1 MSTPYITDGFA
12 EPTLDS
18 FEGFEGFEGFDGFD
32 GLDGLDG
39 LDGFDGEDPGQFF
52 EGQTTS
58 DGFLDFEYETPPEA
72 AAAGGEIAAARHAAA
87 LMEMVVDQL
96 AEAEGESE
104 VDDFF
109 PALAALAPLAA
120 KALPV
125 LGKVGKLAAPMIKK
139 ALPHIG
145 RGILSIG
152 RKIARSPHTRQL
164 VRALPTVARNAAAD
178 VARYYARTGQ
188 MSPQIAARATAR
200 QAARVLRTP
209 QRCRQAIQRNRAI
222 NQRGPRPV
230 RFA

>member
-1 MSTPYITDGFA
+1 MSIPYTNDGLA
-12 EPTLDS
+12 DPTLES
-18 FEGFEGFEGFDGFD
+18 FDGFEGFEGLDGFD
-32 GLDGLDG
+32 GLDGLEG
-39 LDGFDGEDPGQFF
+39 FDGFDGEDPGQYF
-52 EGQTTS
+52 EGVPGA
-58 DGFLDFEYETPPEA
+58 DGFIDFEYETPPETL
-72 AAAGGEIAAARHAAA
+72 AGGGELAAARQASA

-120 KALPV
+120 KALPAI
-125 LGKVGKLAAPMIKK
+125 GKVGKLAMPAIKK

-152 RKIARSPHTRQL
+152 RKVARSPHTRQL

-178 VARYYARTGQ
+178 VARHYARTGQ
-188 MSPQIAARATAR
+188 ISPQIAARATAR

-209 QRCRQAIQRNRAI
+209 QRCRAAIQRNRAI

>member
-1 MSTPYITDGFA
+1 MSTPYVTDGYA
-12 EPTLDS
+12 DPTLESHEALESFDS
-18 FEGFEGFEGFDGFD
+18 YEGFESAEA
-32 GLDGLDG
+32 LDFTDSYES
-39 LDGFDGEDPGQFF
+39 EDPGQFF
-52 EGQTTS
+52 EGVPAI
-58 DGFLDFEYETPPEA
+58 DGFADFEYETPPEA
-72 AAAGGEIAAARHAAA
+72 TVTGGDVASARQAAA

-125 LGKVGKLAAPMIKK
+125 IGKVGKLAAPAIKK

-178 VARYYARTGQ
+178 VARHYARTGQ
-188 MSPQIAARATAR
+188 ISPQIAARATAR

-209 QRCRQAIQRNRAI
+209 HRCRAAIQRNRAI

-230 RFA
+230 RFI